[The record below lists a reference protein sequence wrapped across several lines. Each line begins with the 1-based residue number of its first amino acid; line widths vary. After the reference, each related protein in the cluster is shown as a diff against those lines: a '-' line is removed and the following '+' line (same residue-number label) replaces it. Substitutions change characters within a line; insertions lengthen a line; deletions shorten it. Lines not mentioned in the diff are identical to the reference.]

1 MGNKHS
7 SGEAGTGEGKAE
19 LGSCVSSITQTRR
32 TVARG
37 ATFQKEKCS
46 LSSVPK
52 KKNLSSLKT
61 RMNLTPN
68 FATINWNIYICV
80 GLSKKKKEI

>member
-1 MGNKHS
+1 MGNNFF

-19 LGSCVSSITQTRR
+19 LGSLLSSQTQTCR

-37 ATFQKEKCS
+37 ATFRKEKCS
-46 LSSVPK
+46 LSSAPK

-68 FATINWNIYICV
+68 FATIN
-80 GLSKKKKEI
+80 